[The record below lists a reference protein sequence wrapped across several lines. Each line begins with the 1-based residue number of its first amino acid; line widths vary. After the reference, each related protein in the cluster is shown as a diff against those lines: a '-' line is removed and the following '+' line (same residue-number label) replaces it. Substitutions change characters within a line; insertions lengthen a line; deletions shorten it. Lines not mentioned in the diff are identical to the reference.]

1 MRQYQVFFVFL
12 RVMVILQGVL
22 ILFKKQTRDS
32 NIYVILDA
40 LSKISVG
47 GFLYLFFLFHTI
59 DGLEYGDTLV
69 LQFAG
74 ILILLDVNYKDLL
87 RVVRLYYPSL
97 PKISLVEG

>member
-1 MRQYQVFFVFL
+1 MRQYHIFFVFL

-32 NIYVILDA
+32 NIYVILDT

-47 GFLYLFFLFHTI
+47 GFLYLFFLFNTI

-74 ILILLDVNYKDLL
+74 ILILLDVNYNDLL
-87 RVVRLYYPSL
+87 RVLRLYYPKL
-97 PKISLVEG
+97 PKISLIEG